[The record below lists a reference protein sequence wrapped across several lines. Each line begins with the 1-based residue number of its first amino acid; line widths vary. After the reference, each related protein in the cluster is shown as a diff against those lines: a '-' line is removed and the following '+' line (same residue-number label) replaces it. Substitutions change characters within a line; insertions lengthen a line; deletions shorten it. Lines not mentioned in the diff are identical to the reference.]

1 MNNVIESQ
9 KTIQSYANKRTS
21 GKEQYYTESSIVDL
35 CMAEVKKHVPMD
47 RIFLEPAGGT
57 GEFIKG
63 FLREGVHP
71 GKIISYD
78 IEPKHDM
85 VSEQDFLELNKAFLP
100 SGLVCVTNPPFG
112 RASSLAK
119 KFFNACASNCDY
131 ICFLVPK
138 SWRKWSV
145 INSLDDNF
153 HLISD
158 IELPSDC
165 FYLANGEKK
174 EKSTLNTIFQI
185 WEKRDEKRKKI
196 EVKDHGLVKK
206 VKHDKKIVEGADC
219 EFVLFGYSCGKV
231 NRLDGPVK
239 YKTTSTYFKAESK
252 VIDALEEIDFSCFY
266 ENVAYVNAL
275 SMKEINY
282 KLNEYFGLPQE

>member
-1 MNNVIESQ
+1 MHSEH
-9 KTIQSYANKRTS
+9 Y
-21 GKEQYYTESSIVDL
+21 
-35 CMAEVKKHVPMD
+35 HP
-47 RIFLEPAGGT
+47 
-57 GEFIKG
+57 KG
-63 FLREGVHP
+63 FHRYLIDLTKRSFHYPNRLQQFFLDRQHQSAGTPRKLPQP
-71 GKIISYD
+71 GIF
-78 IEPKHDM
+78 E
-85 VSEQDFLELNKAFLP
+85 
-100 SGLVCVTNPPFG
+100 
-112 RASSLAK
+112 
-119 KFFNACASNCDY
+119 
-131 ICFLVPK
+131 CFLVPK

-219 EFVLFGYSCGKV
+219 EFILFGYSCGKV

-282 KLNEYFGLPQE
+282 KFLYKL